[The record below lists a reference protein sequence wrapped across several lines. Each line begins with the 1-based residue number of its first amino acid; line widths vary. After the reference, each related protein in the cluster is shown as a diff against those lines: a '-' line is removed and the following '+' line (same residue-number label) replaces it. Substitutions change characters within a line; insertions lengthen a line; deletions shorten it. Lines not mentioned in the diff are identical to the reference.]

1 MEFTNG
7 RFTSI
12 LSAAARIALVC
23 ATLAPVS
30 AQWLNYPDPRTPRTA
45 DGKPNLSAP
54 APKLADGKTDF
65 SGIWLVDDN
74 RLQFNAMLDGPQVPL
89 QPAAAAIYKQRLE
102 GLGKDRPS
110 GHCMPHGI
118 PDAMIVPSPF
128 QIMHTPRVTLILF
141 EEFVEFRQVF
151 TDGRPLP
158 KDPQPTWFGYSIGR
172 WEGEDFVIESRG
184 FNDKSW
190 LDDDGHPHTDAL
202 HTLERFHRSD
212 FGHMT
217 MRITIDDPKAYTQTW
232 DALFHYH
239 LLPDTELIEFIC
251 DNEKDAPHLV
261 GK

>member
-1 MEFTNG
+1 
-7 RFTSI
+7 
-12 LSAAARIALVC
+12 
-23 ATLAPVS
+23 
-30 AQWLNYPDPRTPRTA
+30 
-45 DGKPNLSAP
+45 
-54 APKLADGKTDF
+54 
-65 SGIWLVDDN
+65 
-74 RLQFNAMLDGPQVPL
+74 
-89 QPAAAAIYKQRLE
+89 
-102 GLGKDRPS
+102 
-110 GHCMPHGI
+110 
-118 PDAMIVPSPF
+118 
-128 QIMHTPRVTLILF
+128 
-141 EEFVEFRQVF
+141 VEFRQVF

-217 MRITIDDPKAYTQTW
+217 MRITIDDPKAYTKTW